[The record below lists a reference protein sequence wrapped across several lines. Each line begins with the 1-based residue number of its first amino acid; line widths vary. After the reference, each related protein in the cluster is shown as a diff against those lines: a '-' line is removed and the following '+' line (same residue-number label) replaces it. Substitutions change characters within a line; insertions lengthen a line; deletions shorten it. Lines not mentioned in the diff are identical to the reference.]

1 MAGCWQRIFSG
12 GEPWDRKLQDKRESS
27 LQEQSVDRILRR
39 IEDTGNIELVI
50 DALEI
55 VEHDGEAG
63 SIHEAYRPWQGTK
76 EAGLLD
82 ELIEALGARRL
93 QRED

>member
-1 MAGCWQRIFSG
+1 
-12 GEPWDRKLQDKRESS
+12 L
-27 LQEQSVDRILRR
+27 LRR
-39 IEDTGNIELVI
+39 IEDTGNIDLVI

-55 VEHDGEAG
+55 VEHDGESKA
-63 SIHEAYRPWQGTK
+63 IYAAYHSWEGTK

>member
-12 GEPWDRKLQDKRESS
+12 GEPWLRNPRDKHESNS
-27 LQEQSVDRILRR
+27 QEQSVDRILRR
-39 IEDTGNIELVI
+39 IEDTGNIDLVI

-82 ELIEALGARRL
+82 ELIEALEA
-93 QRED
+93 